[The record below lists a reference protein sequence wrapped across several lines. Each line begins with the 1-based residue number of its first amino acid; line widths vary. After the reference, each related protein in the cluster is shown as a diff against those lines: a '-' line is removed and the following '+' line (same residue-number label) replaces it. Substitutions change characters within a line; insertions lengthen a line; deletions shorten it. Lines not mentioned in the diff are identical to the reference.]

1 MHTLNSTSFSSQSFE
16 ETELESQ
23 NSELRSPS
31 PIASRLW
38 RPSAQR
44 NLRNQWSNLA
54 SYKQQWVSASSSG
67 MSQATSLVNAFL
79 SQRNMPLMDLGVLS
93 DMIDIKKK
101 ACKKLAQ
108 QHEVHRSKLLSS
120 YNDLVAVVTHMI
132 NTINSMRCFLKG
144 PTSSPLVQF
153 SCNSDD
159 KNDGGDGG
167 GIPVFMS
174 WSIPY
179 LEKYAQELV
188 EMFTLELSV
197 KRLLVVNLLS
207 LHSDGIRWVDELY
220 EGEFDHLSICNLYSV
235 ESCEPIPPRI
245 QGWKSDAPITVPSN
259 YQPDHNVLQVY
270 LTTWLTEVNIDTW
283 RLMGVVPPS
292 LGALRIFDEVGSEFT
307 HLFAEVLDVENNTPL
322 LPLAPSLQ
330 IVAPLPLM
338 TEEHNQNHLVSVPDR
353 LELGDDRKNA
363 VKLIYTILRVIPGHL
378 KTSIRKFNRS
388 DMIEQITLALLI

>member
-1 MHTLNSTSFSSQSFE
+1 MHTLNSTSFSSQSFK

-67 MSQATSLVNAFL
+67 MSQATSLVNAVL

-101 ACKKLAQ
+101 ACKKLAR

-132 NTINSMRCFLKG
+132 NTSNSMRCFVKG

-159 KNDGGDGG
+159 KNDDGGGG
-167 GIPVFMS
+167 GIPIFTS

-179 LEKYAQELV
+179 FEKYAQELV

-197 KRLLVVNLLS
+197 KRLLMVNLLS
-207 LHSDGIRWVDELY
+207 LQSDGIRWVDELY
-220 EGEFDHLSICNLYSV
+220 EGEFDHLSICNLCSE

-259 YQPDHNVLQVY
+259 YQPDHNVLQVCASPLHITSVFNNMAY
-270 LTTWLTEVNIDTW
+270 RGKHRYMEINQCSY
-283 RLMGVVPPS
+283 PEF

-307 HLFAEVLDVENNTPL
+307 QLFAEVLCWK
-322 LPLAPSLQ
+322 S
-330 IVAPLPLM
+330 
-338 TEEHNQNHLVSVPDR
+338 
-353 LELGDDRKNA
+353 
-363 VKLIYTILRVIPGHL
+363 
-378 KTSIRKFNRS
+378 
-388 DMIEQITLALLI
+388 